1 MSRVYLLVIALMA
14 LRNKLMSIP
23 TKIAQDILKGYRTPR
38 IENLFAQSNA
48 SFVLYEVGED
58 ESNFP
63 RFDPALTDKVTM
75 SAYSILAAGVSI
87 AEAELTQEGIEAME
101 QAGSLLINVHL
112 PHIHNEPTS
121 GFHVL
126 VAAMAFYS
134 SGQYSRAF
142 VSLKEV
148 ESNTD
153 LAAMVSMYI
162 KKQPVELLH
171 EINPYILVDLSS
183 YTDPWVLCDHAVTI
197 SIARA
202 LSHVL
207 EYFSTGSETQLVD
220 AERLINVAIQLAL
233 DYESPAHWWIA
244 RLLRLMIRGNGEA
257 SLWRLLPPY
266 FSGDDSLL
274 SQYVRLLLYSKF
286 PVTEL
291 WRSQRDAIKVALNR
305 ENAGAVV
312 NMRTS
317 SGKTRVAE
325 LAILQALQAD
335 TKAKILYLAPFRSL
349 ALEIEQTLGQ
359 VFEWCGFRVSHLY
372 GGFRLST
379 ADRQLAEDSSITI
392 ATPEKARAI
401 LRSSP
406 DLFSDLKLIVID
418 EGHLIGANERYVK
431 NELFIDH
438 LRHFAL
444 AKDCRMIMLSAV
456 LPNPNQLAE
465 WITGDSSNVIRS
477 NWKPS
482 VERFGLLLWREDHV
496 RVEWRGDFDSF
507 NPRFVTSKPLGWGR
521 RRKPFPNDKNEA
533 IAASAVRL
541 TSIGPVMIFS
551 ARANSI
557 PGLAKAVLLALGE
570 HPEEYAWP
578 ETVWRT
584 FQVTCEEELPAD
596 AIELK
601 AARYGVLCHSNR
613 LPAQVRMATER
624 LMRSTPPKI
633 IIASSTLAQGVN
645 IGISSVIVAT
655 PYKGKE
661 SIDHRDFWNICGR
674 AGRAFVDGEGKILY
688 AIDETRERWRIKKD
702 HKLAKRYFRV
712 HESDPVESGLLFILN
727 RMCRIAQNVG
737 VNFDR
742 LVTMV
747 AENDFSDLGE
757 EKAELFA
764 WTLDLIDDSILS
776 IQEDSEINLNDDA
789 PEEWIDRVFRGSLAA
804 IQADNEPHSLNKDEV
819 IQFVTVRAR
828 QIMDSIPDVDQRRA
842 YISTGLPISSAKS
855 IYRDREMFLEQAQHV
870 ANAEKSEESIV
881 TFLKWIEA
889 WARDNAVSV
898 FENIPEQD
906 IMDSI
911 RSNWIAGTPMS
922 SILEQVDDANWICK
936 DIYGYQ
942 FPWLIHAA
950 SMQIKQMGDQDLAD
964 ILSLIALLT
973 EIGVPNDVAAWVFL
987 SGVRSRAASTELSQC
1002 GIPLGSSLEEVRW
1015 KLREENVVEDIRR
1028 NVSSATQAWI
1038 DLHWSTTRGS
1048 MVDIPMIP
1056 PFSRDDFPDS
1066 ERIVAR
1072 TFDGNTYLCSTD
1084 GRQRSIVDVSDEWP
1098 FDRVAD
1104 DHRYCFEKK
1113 DELFHLVSRD
1123 PKCRIDRRT

>member
-1 MSRVYLLVIALMA
+1 MA
-14 LRNKLMSIP
+14 IP
-23 TKIAQDILKGYRTPR
+23 TNIAQDILRGYRTSQ

-48 SFVLYEVGED
+48 SYVLHEVGED
-58 ESNFP
+58 ETNFP

-87 AEAELTQEGIEAME
+87 AEGELTQEGIAAME
-101 QAGSLLINVHL
+101 QAGSLLVNVHL
-112 PHIHNEPTS
+112 PHVHKEPVS

-126 VAAMAFYS
+126 VAAMSFYS

-148 ESNTD
+148 ESHTD
-153 LAAMVSMYI
+153 LARMVSMFI
-162 KKQPVELLH
+162 KKQPLELLR
-171 EINPYILVDLSS
+171 EINTYILADLSE
-183 YTDPWVLCDHAVTI
+183 YTDPWGLCDHAVTTA
-197 SIARA
+197 IARA
-202 LSHVL
+202 LSYVL
-207 EYFSTGSETQLVD
+207 EYFSTGNEIQLTD
-220 AERLINVAIQLAL
+220 AEHLIDIAIQLAA

-274 SQYVRLLLYSKF
+274 SEYVRLLLFSKY

-291 WRSQRDAIKVALNR
+291 WRSQRDAIQVVLNQ

-325 LAILQALQAD
+325 LAILQTLQAD
-335 TKAKILYLAPFRSL
+335 SNAKILYLAPFRSL
-349 ALEIEQTLGQ
+349 ALEIEQTLSQ

-379 ADRQLAEDSSITI
+379 VDRQLAEDSSITI

-401 LRSSP
+401 LRCSP
-406 DLFSDLKLIVID
+406 ELFSDIKLIVID

-444 AKDCRMIMLSAV
+444 AKDCRMLMLSAV

-465 WITGDSSNVIRS
+465 WVTGDSRNVIRS
-477 NWKPS
+477 DWKPS
-482 VERFGLLLWREDHV
+482 AERFGLLLWQRDHI
-496 RVEWRGDFDSF
+496 RIEWRGDFESF
-507 NPRFVTSKPLGWGR
+507 NPRFVESEQLGWGR
-521 RRKPFPNDKNEA
+521 RRNPFPNNKNEA
-533 IAASAVRL
+533 IAATAVRL

-570 HPEEYAWP
+570 KPEEHAWS
-578 ETVWRT
+578 ESVWRT
-584 FQVTCEEELPAD
+584 FQVTCDEELPAD

-601 AARYGVLCHSNR
+601 AARYGILCHSNR
-613 LPAQVRMATER
+613 LPSQVRMATER

-655 PYKGKE
+655 LYKSKE
-661 SIDHRDFWNICGR
+661 PIDHRDFWNICGR

-688 AIDETRERWRIKKD
+688 AIDETKAGWQIRKD
-702 HKLAKRYFRV
+702 HQLANRYFST
-712 HESDPVESGLLFILN
+712 HESDPVQSGLLFAFNLMN
-727 RMCRIAQNVG
+727 WVAQKAG
-737 VNFDR
+737 VNFNQ
-742 LVTMV
+742 LITMV
-747 AENDFSDLGE
+747 AENDFTDLGDAKE
-757 EKAELFA
+757 HCIEI
-764 WTLDLIDDSILS
+764 LDLIDDGILAL
-776 IQEDSEINLNDDA
+776 QEDSVINPNSDT

-804 IQADNEPHSLNKDEV
+804 IQAGDDPRALNKEEV
-819 IQFVTVRAR
+819 LQFLNARAR
-828 QIMDSIPDVDQRRA
+828 QIMDAIPDVDQRKA
-842 YISTGLPISSAKS
+842 YVSTGLPISVAKNV
-855 IYRDREMFLEQAQHV
+855 YRDRDMFLEQAQYV
-870 ANAEKSEESIV
+870 ADAEMSEESIIA
-881 TFLKWIEA
+881 FLEWIEA
-889 WARDNAVSV
+889 WARDHAKHVV
-898 FENIPEQD
+898 EKIPESE
-906 IMDSI
+906 IMDFV
-911 RSNWIAGTPMS
+911 RTDWIAGTPMR
-922 SILEQVDDANWICK
+922 SILEQVDNADWICK

-942 FPWLIHAA
+942 IPWLIHAA
-950 SMQIKQMGDQDLAD
+950 AQQIKQMGDQDLAD

-973 EIGVPNDVAAWVFL
+973 EIGVPNETAAWVFI
-987 SGVRSRAASTELSQC
+987 SGVRSRVASTELSQC
-1002 GIPLGSSLEEVRW
+1002 GVPLGSSLEEVRR
-1015 KLREENVVEDIRR
+1015 KLREKKNVEDIGRS
-1028 NVSSATQAWI
+1028 VGSATQAWI
-1038 DLHWSTTRGS
+1038 DLHWSSSKRS
-1048 MVDIPMIP
+1048 KVDVPMIP
-1056 PFSRDDFPDS
+1056 PFSHDDFTGVD
-1066 ERIVAR
+1066 RIVVR
-1072 TFDGNTYLCSTD
+1072 TLDDKTYLCSTD
-1084 GRQRSIVDVSDEWP
+1084 GRQRAVVDVSDEWP

-1113 DELFHLVSRD
+1113 DGLFHLVSRD
-1123 PKCRIDRRT
+1123 PKCLIDTIT

>member
-1 MSRVYLLVIALMA
+1 MA
-14 LRNKLMSIP
+14 IP
-23 TKIAQDILKGYRTPR
+23 IKIAQDILKGYRTSR

-58 ESNFP
+58 EANFP
-63 RFDPALTDKVTM
+63 RFDPALIDKVTM
-75 SAYSILAAGVSI
+75 AAYSILAAGVSI
-87 AEAELTQEGIEAME
+87 AEVELTQDGIAAME
-101 QAGSLLINVHL
+101 QAASLLINVHL
-112 PHIHNEPTS
+112 PHIHDEPAS
-121 GFHVL
+121 NFHVL

-148 ESNTD
+148 ESHTD
-153 LAAMVSMYI
+153 LAAMVSMFI
-162 KKQPVELLH
+162 KKQPIELLH
-171 EINPYILVDLSS
+171 EINPYILADLSS
-183 YTDPWVLCDHAVTI
+183 FTDPWVLCDHAVTTT
-197 SIARA
+197 IARA

-207 EYFSTGSETQLVD
+207 EYFSTGDEAQLVD
-220 AERLINVAIQLAL
+220 AERLIEVAIQLAA

-274 SQYVRLLLYSKF
+274 SQYVRLLLFSKY

-291 WRSQRDAIKVALNR
+291 WRSQRNAIQVALNW

-325 LAILQALQAD
+325 LAILQTLQAD
-335 TKAKILYLAPFRSL
+335 SNAKILYLAPFRSL
-349 ALEIEQTLGQ
+349 AFEIEQTLGQ

-379 ADRQLAEDSSITI
+379 VDRQLTEVSSITI

-406 DLFSDLKLIVID
+406 ELFSDVKLIVID
-418 EGHLIGANERYVK
+418 EGHLIGASERYVK

-465 WITGDSSNVIRS
+465 WVTGDSGNVIRS
-477 NWKPS
+477 DWKPS
-482 VERFGLLLWREDHV
+482 VERFGLLLWRGDHV

-507 NPRFVTSKPLGWGR
+507 SPRFVTSKQLDWGR
-521 RRKPFPNDKNEA
+521 RRNPFPNNKNEA

-570 HPEEYAWP
+570 KPEEYAWR
-578 ETVWRT
+578 ENEWRA
-584 FQVTCEEELPAD
+584 FQVTCEEELPVD

-655 PYKGKE
+655 PYQEKE
-661 SIDHRDFWNICGR
+661 PIDHRDFWNICGR

-688 AIDETRERWRIKKD
+688 AIDETRERWRIEKD
-702 HKLAKRYFRV
+702 HKLAKRYFSM

-727 RMCRIAQNVG
+727 GMCRIARDVG

-742 LVTMV
+742 LITMV

-757 EKAELFA
+757 EKEALFT
-764 WTLDLIDDSILS
+764 WTLDLIDDGILS
-776 IQEDSEINLNDDA
+776 IYEDSEINLNDEA

-804 IQADNEPHSLNKDEV
+804 IQADDEPQSLSKDEV
-819 IQFVTVRAR
+819 IQFVTVRAH
-828 QIMDSIPDVDQRRA
+828 QIVDSIPDVDQRRA
-842 YISTGLPISSAKS
+842 YVSTGLPISSAKN

-870 ANAEKSEESIV
+870 AKAEKSEESIV

-889 WARDNAVSV
+889 WARDNAKYVV
-898 FENIPEQD
+898 ENIPDQEV
-906 IMDSI
+906 MDSI
-911 RSNWIAGTPMS
+911 RSNWIAGTPMC
-922 SILEQVDDANWICK
+922 SILEQVDDANRICK

-950 SMQIKQMGDQDLAD
+950 SMQIKKMGDQDLAD
-964 ILSLIALLT
+964 ILSSIALLT

-987 SGVRSRAASTELSQC
+987 SGVRSRAASTELSKC
-1002 GIPLGSSLEEVRW
+1002 GISIGSSLEEVRM
-1015 KLREENVVEDIRR
+1015 KLREENVIEDIRQ
-1028 NVSSATQAWI
+1028 NLSSAAHAWI
-1038 DLHWSTTRGS
+1038 DLHWSTASGS
-1048 MVDIPMIP
+1048 IIDCPVIP
-1056 PFSRDDFPDS
+1056 PFSSDDFPDS

-1072 TFDGNTYLCSTD
+1072 TFEGNTYLCSTD
-1084 GRQRSIVDVSDEWP
+1084 GRQRSIVDVSDERP
-1098 FDRVAD
+1098 FDQVAD

-1113 DELFHLVSRD
+1113 DGLFHLISRD
-1123 PKCRIDRRT
+1123 PKVQISS